1 MCKDAAVPEA
11 RKGGDAPAGFGIT
24 QIVLPFAGTEHTVAP
39 QQIFH
44 LRTLIRLQPVIRI
57 PEVQPAAE
65 VAVIQGIFFSGFYL
79 VTLHKDIRKHLP
91 D

>member
-11 RKGGDAPAGFGIT
+11 REGGDAPAGFGIT
-24 QIVLPFAGTEHTVAP
+24 QIILPFAGTEHTVAP

-65 VAVIQGIFFSGFYL
+65 VAVIQGIFFSGFY
-79 VTLHKDIRKHLP
+79 VVILHKGIHRHQ
-91 D
+91 